1 MSLNTEY
8 AKFNI
13 EAFGRIIM
21 RYHRTLNPILT
32 DGDNLEVFADNL
44 NLEKGLKGLQM
55 ELKKQKMLLDIF
67 ERKIN

>member
-13 EAFGRIIM
+13 EAFGRTIM
-21 RYHRTLNPILT
+21 RYHRTLNPILI
-32 DGDNLEVFADNL
+32 DGDNLEVFADNP
-44 NLEKGLKGLQM
+44 NLEKGLKGLQT